1 MRGESRRLVL
11 LLAMSRSLG
20 SLVESPALPSLRYSA
35 WTAATLPSPFRRR
48 SVERVGSTRRDCPYR
63 CRLSH
68 KPRYATGSA
77 PNPKRAL
84 TTVETAPSH
93 GPDLEHPLSDV
104 CPCSQ
109 ADARGAKLKQP
120 SRAEQPPRV

>member
-1 MRGESRRLVL
+1 MRRQSRRLVL
-11 LLAMSRSLG
+11 LVAMSRSLG

-93 GPDLEHPLSDV
+93 GPDLEHPLPDV

-109 ADARGAKLKQP
+109 ADARGAKL
-120 SRAEQPPRV
+120 